1 MSENY
6 SAIYDSLEIRPA
18 ITTSSLAALAEMSV
32 LDMMYEIHSY
42 SFIEIKRDGK
52 THVIYIIRNKNN

>member
-42 SFIEIKRDGK
+42 SFIEINAMAKRM
-52 THVIYIIRNKNN
+52 